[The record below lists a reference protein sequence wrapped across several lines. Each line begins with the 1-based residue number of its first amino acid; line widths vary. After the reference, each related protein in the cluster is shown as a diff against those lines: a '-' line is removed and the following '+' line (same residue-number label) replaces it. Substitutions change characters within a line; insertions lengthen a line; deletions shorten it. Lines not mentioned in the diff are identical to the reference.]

1 MATVEL
7 TEELVTVLSKELQIR
22 IESTTCDL
30 FADGTLDSLGLVDLW
45 FLMEQRWGVRV
56 EIDQMELDNFRT
68 VERIAEFINTERVA

>member
-30 FADGTLDSLGLVDLW
+30 FANGTLDSLGLVDLW

>member
-1 MATVEL
+1 MAQVDLTSEL
-7 TEELVTVLSKELQIR
+7 MEVLSKELQIR
-22 IESTTCDL
+22 IESTSCDL

-68 VERIAEFINTERVA
+68 VERIAEFIHAERAA